1 MQVTQIALADAVAG
15 AAGLAMGEGAEGIP
29 ACIVRGLN
37 IQGEAQTSRAI
48 VRAEAEDL
56 FR

>member
-1 MQVTQIALADAVAG
+1 VTQIALADAVAG

-29 ACIVRGLN
+29 ACIVRGLSVA
-37 IQGEAQTSRAI
+37 GEAQTSRATM
-48 VRAEAEDL
+48 RPEAEDL